1 MRLKA
6 TKNKYLYSVEK
17 IDKFE
22 IVGCKKFAIL
32 AKVV

>member
-6 TKNKYLYSVEK
+6 ANNKYLYSVEK

-32 AKVV
+32 ANLV